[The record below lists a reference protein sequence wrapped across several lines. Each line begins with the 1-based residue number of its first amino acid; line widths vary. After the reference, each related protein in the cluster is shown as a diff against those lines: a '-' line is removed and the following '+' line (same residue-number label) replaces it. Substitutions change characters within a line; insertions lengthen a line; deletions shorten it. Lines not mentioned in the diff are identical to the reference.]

1 MEENSG
7 YSESRIQET
16 HDYQLDPAFIED
28 RLIGFE
34 ERSRRKN
41 LRVDGIKERWNGT
54 WENCD
59 NELHA
64 LCQESL
70 GIEEEVVIGRARK
83 VKTDKNKKSNTPRTI
98 VYRILN
104 YKDKAKILRKCQ
116 KTER

>member
-41 LRVDGIKERWNGT
+41 LRVDGIKER
-54 WENCD
+54 
-59 NELHA
+59 
-64 LCQESL
+64 
-70 GIEEEVVIGRARK
+70 
-83 VKTDKNKKSNTPRTI
+83 
-98 VYRILN
+98 
-104 YKDKAKILRKCQ
+104 
-116 KTER
+116 